1 MQLKLEGHLDQ
12 GNIVLSIEKEEQLRL
27 LNSLT
32 KNSESLRD
40 SIDKVIDAH
49 TESEAEVNMNEIN
62 V

>member
-1 MQLKLEGHLDQ
+1 M
-12 GNIVLSIEKEEQLRL
+12 LSIEKEEQLRL
-27 LNSLT
+27 LSLT
-32 KNSESLRD
+32 KKSESLQD

>member
-49 TESEAEVNMNEIN
+49 TESEVEVNMNEIN